1 MEVSVDGTCVG
12 YGVGVPDVP
21 VGVALVATG
30 VPVGVAPVVTGVDAG
45 VDGVVVGVEA
55 GVGPGVGIF
64 GVCVETAVGGSGVF
78 ELVGNAVV
86 AALGMER
93 GVRGCLSEW
102 WIWCCRHFVGGN
114 QKTSLTG
121 PCTTNLFNS
130 DSLCRNCFYSGL
142 PCPHRFDG

>member
-1 MEVSVDGTCVG
+1 MDVAVDGTWVG

-21 VGVALVATG
+21 VGVALVIAG

-55 GVGPGVGIF
+55 GVGPSVGIF

-86 AALGMER
+86 TALGMER

-114 QKTSLTG
+114 QKNEPYWGYRLTSTVTL
-121 PCTTNLFNS
+121 
-130 DSLCRNCFYSGL
+130 R
-142 PCPHRFDG
+142 